1 MIIEGGIIL
10 KRLLTVFLS
19 VVLALMAAGC
29 GTKSV
34 SNVPAEGGVVTLSYY
49 VVGDEPPEFDKV
61 FNLING
67 ITEKKIGVRINP
79 KFVVPD
85 NYSLVVSSGE
95 AFDMIYVADWLQYW
109 DFAAK
114 NAFTEIPDEMIK
126 QNAPVTIA
134 QSGDF
139 LNAGKVDGK
148 RYAIPQMA
156 KNLYSNVYLVRG
168 DFMDK
173 YNIPEIITLDDF
185 GKYLDAVANN
195 ETGITPYDA
204 RGDEAWRLPAIFY
217 NEMKWVSPGPPSAA
231 SHVLV
236 EAEVEK
242 PELFMAIDKPETV
255 EFSRKMKEWNKK
267 GYWSKSAMANK
278 ISPYDSFMG
287 GKSASAIVS
296 LATANVALTE
306 TSADDRKSWDV
317 RAFNIYNTR
326 IDSTSYMTSGVAFG
340 KNTKH
345 LDKALQFVDLVHSDK
360 ELYRLLSFGVENEHY
375 KLVGDSK
382 YDTTGMATNRYPGTG
397 GFQHGLYGSKWSLN
411 PVGEY
416 PKADEMRAK
425 LNAIYKP
432 SRVLDFR
439 VNTTNFSGTVA
450 ALNDIYA
457 QYTAPRMM
465 GFVDDVD
472 AAIAL
477 EKQKLLDAGIS
488 EYMVDLQKQMDEYI
502 STLSGF

>member
-1 MIIEGGIIL
+1 M
-10 KRLLTVFLS
+10 KRLLTGC
-19 VVLALMAAGC
+19 LAMMFVLMAVGC
-29 GTKSV
+29 GTKTA
-34 SNVPAEGGVVTLSYY
+34 SNVSEDGVVTLSYY
-49 VVGDEPPEFDKV
+49 VVGDEPPEGKKV
-61 FNLING
+61 FGMIND
-67 ITEKKIGVRINP
+67 ITEEKIGVRIEP

-85 NYSLVVSSGE
+85 NYTLVVSSGE
-95 AFDMIYVADWLQYW
+95 AFDIIYVADWLQYW
-109 DFAAK
+109 EFAAK
-114 NAFTEIPDEMIK
+114 NAFAEIPDEAIEK
-126 QNAPVTIA
+126 NAPQTIA

-139 LNAGKVDGK
+139 LNAGKIDGK

-173 YNIPEIITLDDF
+173 YNIPEIETLDDF
-185 GKYLDAVANN
+185 GRYLDAVAQN
-195 ETGITPYDA
+195 ETGIMPFDA

-236 EAEVEK
+236 EAEVEH
-242 PELFMAIDKPETV
+242 PELFMPIDKPETTA
-255 EFSRKMKEWNKK
+255 FSKKMKEWNQK

-296 LATANVALTE
+296 LATANVALNE

-326 IDSTSYMTSGVAFG
+326 IDTTSYMTAGVAFG
-340 KNTKH
+340 KNIKH

-360 ELYRLLSFGVENEHY
+360 ELYRLLSFGVEGENY
-375 KLVGDSK
+375 KLVGDNK
-382 YDTTGMATNRYPGTG
+382 YDTTGMAQNRYPGTG
-397 GFQHGLYGSKWSLN
+397 GFQHGIYGSKWSLD
-411 PVGEY
+411 PVGGF
-416 PKADEMRAK
+416 PQADEMTAK
-425 LNAIYKP
+425 LEKIYKP
-432 SRVLDFR
+432 SRVLNFR
-439 VNTTNFSGTVA
+439 ADTTNFADTVA
-450 ALNDIYA
+450 AMNDIYS

-477 EKQKLLDAGIS
+477 EKQKLKDAGI
-488 EYMVDLQKQMDEYI
+488 EPYMQDLQKQLDDYV
-502 STLSGF
+502 STLTGF